1 MQFQIDFKPIMK
13 SLDHDLSK
21 ISFMILFQIILAIK
35 NSNLFVSVQL
45 RRQEIEIIVS
55 KTKII

>member
-55 KTKII
+55 KTKTI